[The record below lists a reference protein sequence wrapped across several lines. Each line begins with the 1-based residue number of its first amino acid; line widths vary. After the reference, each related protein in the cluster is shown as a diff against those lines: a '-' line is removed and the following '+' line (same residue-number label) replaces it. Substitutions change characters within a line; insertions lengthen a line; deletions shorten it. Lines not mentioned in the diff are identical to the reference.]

1 MTIDTAGRMPRY
13 LEARRDGGTIIKR
26 KGQNGRQTGL
36 QVLDRQ
42 AKVVVVIVELRDARV
57 KQVVGDSA
65 KLEQRL
71 AIQTH
76 SEKKKMNTW

>member
-1 MTIDTAGRMPRY
+1 MVRY

-26 KGQNGRQTGL
+26 QGQNGRQTRL

-57 KQVVGDSA
+57 KQVVGDGA

-71 AIQTH
+71 GIKTH
-76 SEKKKMNTW
+76 SEKKMNTW